1 MHVAQFFLIIDLG
14 MFVIVNSQIAGFFIE
29 IDVSKSM
36 SLSINNPFVESC
48 RDSKSKQPECLQVF
62 VHPASVYAGLQK

>member
-1 MHVAQFFLIIDLG
+1 M
-14 MFVIVNSQIAGFFIE
+14 IVYSQIAGFFIE